1 MKCNVLVQFSK
12 LGELVI
18 DLQAKFNELAERTQP
33 IDRNGAHEQTRF
45 QPHSSYR
52 SLMVAPHAVPV
63 PVSDPVA
70 VAALVAS
77 RTTVEAALGF
87 LD

>member
-33 IDRNGAHEQTRF
+33 IHRNGAHEQTRF
-45 QPHSSYR
+45 QPHSSHR
-52 SLMVAPHAVPV
+52 SLLVAPHAVPV
-63 PVSDPVA
+63 PVPDPVVIA
-70 VAALVAS
+70 VLMTS
-77 RTTVEAALGF
+77 RTAVEAALGI